1 MPQKP
6 LLITGFKPWGDRSSN
21 ITQQVLEDL
30 RPELKRRGIE
40 IAVLDV
46 LYDAVDDFI
55 TSLKTRDYFNV
66 ISLGIMRQ
74 SAPPI
79 RFETIGRKTAFKSDD
94 NGKCPVFNAAAAAH
108 YSGAPSLLALRD
120 HEKLRGYDV
129 GLSDQAGSYLC
140 EYLYYRTLENVTPK
154 GNAAVFIHMSNDDL
168 SGKKQF
174 LLDYL
179 DALDIP
185 RQEAPQL

>member
-6 LLITGFKPWGDRSSN
+6 LLITGFKPWGDRGSN
-21 ITQQVLEDL
+21 ITQQILEDL
-30 RPELKRRGIE
+30 RPDLESRGIE

-46 LYDAVDDFI
+46 LYDAVDEFI
-55 TSLKTRDYFNV
+55 ASLKTRDYFNV

-79 RFETIGRKTAFKSDD
+79 RFETIARKTAFKPDD
-94 NGKCPVFNAAAAAH
+94 SGKCPVFNEAAAE
-108 YSGAPSLLALRD
+108 YNGAPSLLALRN
-120 HEKLRGYDV
+120 HEKLCAYDI

-140 EYLYYRTLENVTPK
+140 EYIYYRMLENVTPK
-154 GNAAVFIHMSNDDL
+154 GNGAGVFIHMSNDDFA
-168 SGKKQF
+168 GKRQF

-179 DALDIP
+179 DALDSKNI
-185 RQEAPQL
+185 QEPS